1 MTSRP
6 VVTIQTTQTTGE
18 GEHVKPVYRTTPLPA
33 VFSSPIRLDIVQFVH
48 TNMAKNRRQA
58 YAVANWAGHQ
68 TAAESW
74 GTGRAVAR
82 IPRVPGSGTHRSGQ
96 GAFGNMCRKGRMF
109 APTKTWRK
117 WHRKIS
123 KGQRRFATCSALAAT
138 SVPSLVLARGHR
150 IEQVPEIPFVVS
162 SSDINGITKTKD
174 AIALLKKFQLYDDIL
189 KVKLSRKVRK
199 GSGKA
204 RNRRHVQRKGPILVY
219 LNEETKVPFAF
230 RNIPGIEVCHVSRLN
245 LLQLAPGGH
254 LGRFVI
260 WVEDAFK
267 SLDNIF
273 GTFTRESLQKKG
285 WTLPHTTMTNT
296 DLARIINSDEIQ
308 QALRPKINQQRFNT
322 RKKNPL
328 KNFGSMVKLN
338 PYALTQRRRII
349 LSSERSKEKRKEK
362 LQKKRAGKQFQEQL
376 FAPMA
381 IMGEKKKRIPE
392 EFDQYVYNAPATAYV
407 EIEEEEV
414 VAKEGEEGEG
424 EGKEGEKEKEE
435 KGKGGKGGKEEKG
448 GKKGKN

>member
-6 VVTIQTTQTTGE
+6 VVTIQTTHTGVNE
-18 GEHVKPVYRTTPLPA
+18 KPIYRTTPLPA
-33 VFSSPIRLDIVQFVH
+33 VFSSPIRLDIVQYVH

-68 TAAESW
+68 VAAESW

-150 IEQVPEIPFVVS
+150 IEQVPEIPFVIG

-174 AIALLKKFQLYDDIL
+174 AVALLRRFSLYDDIV

-204 RNRRHVQRKGPILVY
+204 RNRRHVQRKGPLLVY
-219 LNEETKVPFAF
+219 FDEESHVPFAF
-230 RNIPGIEVCHVSRLN
+230 RNIPGIDVCHVTRLN

-267 SLDNIF
+267 ALDNIF
-273 GTFTRESLQKKG
+273 GTFTRESHQKKG
-285 WTLPHTTMTNT
+285 WTLPQSTMTNT

-308 QALRPKINQQRFNT
+308 QALRPKIKQQRFNT

-328 KNFGSMVKLN
+328 KNFGTLVKLN

-349 LSSERSKEKRKEK
+349 LSTQRSQEKRREK
-362 LQKKRAGKQFQEQL
+362 IHKKRAGKLFKENL

-381 IMGEKKKRIPE
+381 ILEEKEKKVAE
-392 EFDQYVYNAPATAYV
+392 EFEKYVYNAPATIGKGEV
-407 EIEEEEV
+407 VEEEV
-414 VAKEGEEGEG
+414 KVEV
-424 EGKEGEKEKEE
+424 KEE
-435 KGKGGKGGKEEKG
+435 VKEVAKG
-448 GKKGKN
+448 GKKGKKE